1 MFWLW
6 TPYILLGKRVPWHR
20 LIPTGFVTTVCI
32 TVYSIGTAIFLPDIF
47 TTNAE
52 RYGLIGIAFGMVT
65 WLFAYAAVVIV
76 SAVLGWT
83 WDQHRE
89 ATAGEHHDDEQQ
101 VAAGQPGTENETVDD
116 AEQQGA

>member
-6 TPYILLGKRVPWHR
+6 TPHPLGKRVPWHR
-20 LIPTGFVTTVCI
+20 LIPTGFVTTVAI
-32 TVYSIGTAIFLPDIF
+32 TAYSIGTAIFLPDIF

-52 RYGLIGIAFGMVT
+52 RYGLIGIAFGLVT

-83 WDQHRE
+83 WDAHRE
-89 ATAGEHHDDEQQ
+89 AGRRRNDD
-101 VAAGQPGTENETVDD
+101 D
-116 AEQQGA
+116 